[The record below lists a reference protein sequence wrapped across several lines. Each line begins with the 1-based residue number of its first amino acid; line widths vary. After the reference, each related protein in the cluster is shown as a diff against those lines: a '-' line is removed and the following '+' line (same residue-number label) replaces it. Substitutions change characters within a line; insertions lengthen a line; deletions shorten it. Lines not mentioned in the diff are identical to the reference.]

1 MKTTISA
8 VAHLCNAMDVAH
20 AKNEKRLSVLV
31 PQLRAAMTAKAK
43 LESDIESMTREYLAL
58 AAEQRFIE
66 MQLGRHGKTEAPL
79 YSIIGGK
86 AA

>member
-43 LESDIESMTREYLAL
+43 LESDIESMTQEYLAL

-66 MQLGRHGKTEAPL
+66 SQMGRPGKTEAPL
-79 YSIIGGK
+79 YSINGGK

>member
-8 VAHLCNAMDVAH
+8 VGHICYAMDVAH
-20 AKNEKRLSVLV
+20 TKNEKRLSVLV

-43 LESDIESMTREYLAL
+43 LESDIESMTREYRAL

-66 MQLGRHGKTEAPL
+66 MQLGKKTEAPL
-79 YSIIGGK
+79 YSINGGK